1 MTDALHICT
10 HRQLRTK
17 CNANLR
23 NSKRQTAKSMYAQP
37 MRIPGTLLHLS
48 RRKGRAVR
56 TAREPQ
62 QKKNR
67 RPRPQAH
74 THKRR
79 RQGAE
84 QQEGKIPIPTA
95 KGSTDSRGGRT
106 PRNPKKAG
114 NDGGNNRSSAA
125 TCSPANRERPSR
137 AQTGGATML
146 RRSGTY
152 RNRGESRATAVEP
165 ARSSGCA
172 ARYR

>member
-1 MTDALHICT
+1 
-10 HRQLRTK
+10 
-17 CNANLR
+17 
-23 NSKRQTAKSMYAQP
+23 MYAQP

-84 QQEGKIPIPTA
+84 QQDGKIPIPTA

-106 PRNPKKAG
+106 PRNPKKQETTEETTDLAPPHAHRQTEKATPKR
-114 NDGGNNRSSAA
+114 NNVWRTHLTSCSRKSPVAIRPRS
-125 TCSPANRERPSR
+125 RPPR
-137 AQTGGATML
+137 DNGH
-146 RRSGTY
+146 RI
-152 RNRGESRATAVEP
+152 RNKQ
-165 ARSSGCA
+165 
-172 ARYR
+172 